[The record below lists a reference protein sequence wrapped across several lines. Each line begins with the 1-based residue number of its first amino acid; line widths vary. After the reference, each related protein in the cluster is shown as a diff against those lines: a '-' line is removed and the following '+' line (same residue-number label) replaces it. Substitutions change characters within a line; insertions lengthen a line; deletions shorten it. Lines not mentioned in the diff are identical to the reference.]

1 MEFKDRDF
9 IRNPVVQNQIF
20 FLESEWASCG
30 FSIQARSIEE
40 LIERE
45 QLHRTQCSPSK
56 AAA

>member
-20 FLESEWASCG
+20 FLESECAFCG
-30 FSIQARSIEE
+30 FSILARSIEE
-40 LIERE
+40 LIKRE
-45 QLHRTQCSPSK
+45 TLHRTQCSPSK